1 MPSAEDFYREAIDW
15 LDDSPTI
22 QHARA
27 RLVFGEWLR
36 RQKRR
41 TEAREHLRVAHDI
54 FSVMGA
60 NAFVARV
67 ERRAAPRPASGPAD
81 GATTPPPI

>member
-1 MPSAEDFYREAIDW
+1 MEDFYRERSSG
-15 LDDSPTI
+15 LHDSATI

-41 TEAREHLRVAHDI
+41 TEAREQLRVAHDI
-54 FSVMGA
+54 LSVMGA
-60 NAFVARV
+60 NVFVLHESNV
-67 ERRAAPRPASGPAD
+67 SWPQRASEPAD
-81 GATTPPPI
+81 VATTPPPS